1 MLMLKDRVDKRNI
14 KNDILSGIIVA
25 LVTIPISMGYAQVAG
40 LPVEYGLY
48 GSLLPVLI
56 FGLISTS
63 KMFIVGVDALPAA
76 MVGGSIA
83 GFGIVAYSED
93 ALNFVP
99 IITLFVGIWLAI
111 FFGFKAG
118 RIVKYISRPVM
129 GGFITGVGITII
141 MMQIP
146 KLFGGEG
153 TSGQFFQLVTHMII
167 ELDDFNKVSAL
178 LGFGTAIIIIISKKF
193 LPRFPMSVLMMILGA
208 LTTAFLDVEAQGVK
222 LLPKVETG
230 LPDIVIPKLS
240 LLMDKPLDFTLNLVL
255 LAFSIAAVVM
265 AQTLLATNSYALKYN
280 FKVNNNREILGY
292 SMANF
297 AGCLMGSSPINGSVS
312 RTGLADQFGCK
323 SQLASIVAAFSMLL
337 ILLFGTGVFEYLP
350 IPVLTGIV
358 VAALWNILELKL
370 AKKLWETNKNEFF
383 IFIMAMLG
391 VLIFGTIYG
400 VVIGVLL
407 SFGMVVVRAVVPPK
421 AFLGVIPGHD
431 DFNSL
436 DRNKNAKPIEKTIIY
451 RFSGNLFFANINTFC
466 DDIMDA
472 LKEDT
477 RQVIVDA
484 RGIGNIDITAA
495 ERLVIL
501 NKNLKEKGVAFYIT
515 EHAGTLNDQ
524 LRRFGAVS
532 LIEDGNVRRTV
543 SLALRDAGVEKP
555 YPLEGADSGDTV
567 FYVEASERLA
577 EFEWAFGKD
586 TERKMKQLAKE
597 IIEKLTSDNFETLV
611 DVEREISWGRIG
623 LFDEDELLDYM
634 EMHLEEGKN
643 SGKFT
648 ESEVRALEEKIE
660 RRRVVV
666 EDKLKSINSK
676 AYGLLVSHRK
686 SINASMKKENPEAY
700 ASVKETRKK
709 LKAEIKDMTKE

>member
-1 MLMLKDRVDKRNI
+1 MLKDRIDKRNI
-14 KNDILSGIIVA
+14 KNDIFSGIIVA
-25 LVTIPISMGYAQVAG
+25 LVTVPISMGYAQVAG
-40 LPVEYGLY
+40 LPVQYGLY

-76 MVGGSIA
+76 MIGGSLT
-83 GFGIVAYSED
+83 GLGLVAYSQEAID
-93 ALNFVP
+93 VIP
-99 IITLFVGIWLAI
+99 IITLFVGIWLL
-111 FFGFKAG
+111 FFYGFKAG
-118 RIVKYISRPVM
+118 RIINYISRPVM
-129 GGFITGVGITII
+129 GGFITGVGFTII
-141 MMQIP
+141 LMQIP
-146 KLFGGEG
+146 KLFGGES
-153 TSGQFFQLVTHMII
+153 TSGELFQLIAHIAM
-167 ELDDFNKVSAL
+167 EADEFNKIAAI
-178 LGFGTAIIIIISKKF
+178 LGFGTAAIIIISKKLF
-193 LPRFPMSVLMMILGA
+193 PRFPMSVLMMILGA
-208 LTTAFLDVEAQGVK
+208 CSTIVFDIDEYGVS
-222 LLPKVETG
+222 LLPKVATG
-230 LPDIVIPKLS
+230 LPDITVPRLGI
-240 LLMDKPLDFTLNLVL
+240 LLDKPLDFTLDLIV

-292 SMANF
+292 SMSNF
-297 AGCLMGSSPINGSVS
+297 AGCIMGASPINGSVS

-323 SQLASIVAAFSMLL
+323 SQLTSIIAAFTMLI

-358 VAALWNILELKL
+358 VAALVNILEIKL
-370 AKKLWETNKNEFF
+370 AKNLWNTNKNEFF
-383 IFIMAMLG
+383 IFMMAMFG

-400 VVIGVLL
+400 VAIGVLL
-407 SFGMVVVRAVVPPK
+407 SFGMVVIKAVVPPK
-421 AFLGVIPGHD
+421 AFMGVIPGHD

-436 DRNKNAKPIEKTIIY
+436 DRNKNAKPIENTIIY

-466 DDIMDA
+466 SDIESA

-477 RQVIVDA
+477 KQVIVDA
-484 RGIGNIDITAA
+484 RGIGHIDMTAA

-501 NKNLKEKGVAFYIT
+501 NRNLREKGVLFYIT
-515 EHAGTLNDQ
+515 EHAGNLNDQ
-524 LRRFGAVS
+524 LRHFGAVS
-532 LIEDGNVRRTV
+532 LIENGSVRRTI

-555 YPLEGADSGDTV
+555 YPLEGVDSGSAV

-586 TERKMKQLAKE
+586 TERKMRQMAKE
-597 IIEKLTSDNFETLV
+597 IIEKLTSDDFETLV
-611 DVEREISWGRIG
+611 DVERETSWGRIG

-648 ESEVRALEEKIE
+648 DEEVRSLEEKIE
-660 RRRVVV
+660 RRRLVV

-676 AYGLLVSHRK
+676 AYGLLVNHRK
-686 SINASMKKENPEAY
+686 TINASMKKENPEAY
-700 ASVKETRKK
+700 ANVKATRKK
-709 LKAEIKDMTKE
+709 LKEEIKNNQKD

>member
-1 MLMLKDRVDKRNI
+1 MLKDRIDKRNI
-14 KNDILSGIIVA
+14 KNDIFSGIIVA
-25 LVTIPISMGYAQVAG
+25 LVTIPIAMGYAQVAG

-76 MVGGSIA
+76 MVGGSLA
-83 GFGIVAYSED
+83 GLGIVAYSED
-93 ALNFVP
+93 AITIVP
-99 IITLFVGIWLAI
+99 IITLFVGIWLLV
-111 FFGFKAG
+111 FYGFKAG
-118 RIVKYISRPVM
+118 RIINYISRPVM

-141 MMQIP
+141 LMQIP

-153 TSGQFFQLVTHMII
+153 ASGELFQLIAHIAMET
-167 ELDDFNKVSAL
+167 DDFNKVAAI
-178 LGFGTAIIIIISKKF
+178 LGFGTAAIIIISKKLF
-193 LPRFPMSVLMMILGA
+193 PRFPMSIIMMVLGA
-208 LTTAFLDVEAQGVK
+208 VSTVFFDIEAYGVN
-222 LLPKVETG
+222 LLPEVATG
-230 LPDIVIPKLS
+230 LPDIMLPKLGI
-240 LLMDKPLDFTLNLVL
+240 LKDRPLDFTLDLIL
-255 LAFSIAAVVM
+255 LSFSIAAVVM

-297 AGCLMGSSPINGSVS
+297 AGCLMGASPINGSVS

-323 SQLASIVAAFSMLL
+323 SQLASIIAAFTMLL
-337 ILLFGTGVFEYLP
+337 MLLFGTGVFEYLP

-358 VAALWNILELKL
+358 VAALFNILEIKL
-370 AKKLWETNKNEFF
+370 ARNLWKTNKNEFV
-383 IFIMAMLG
+383 IFITAMLG

-407 SFGMVVVRAVVPPK
+407 SFGMVVIKAVVPPK

-436 DRNKNAKPIEKTIIY
+436 DRNKNAKPIENTIIY

-466 DDIMDA
+466 NDIEGA
-472 LKEDT
+472 IKEDT
-477 RQVIVDA
+477 KQVIVDA

-501 NKNLKEKGVAFYIT
+501 NRNLKEQGIAFYIT
-515 EHAGTLNDQ
+515 EHAGNLNDQ
-524 LRRFGAVS
+524 LRKFGAIS
-532 LIEDGNVRRTV
+532 LIENGNVRRTV

-555 YPLEGADSGDTV
+555 YPLEGTESSSTV
-567 FYVEASERLA
+567 FYIEASERLA

-586 TERKMKQLAKE
+586 TERKMRQMAKE

-611 DVEREISWGRIG
+611 DVERETSWGRIG

-634 EMHLEEGKN
+634 EMHLEEGKD

-648 ESEVRALEEKIE
+648 EEEVRALEEKIE
-660 RRRVVV
+660 RRRLVV

-676 AYGLLVSHRK
+676 AYGLLVNHRK
-686 SINASMKKENPEAY
+686 SINAYMKKENPEAY
-700 ASVKETRKK
+700 ANVKATRKK
-709 LKAEIKDMTKE
+709 LKEELKNNIDE